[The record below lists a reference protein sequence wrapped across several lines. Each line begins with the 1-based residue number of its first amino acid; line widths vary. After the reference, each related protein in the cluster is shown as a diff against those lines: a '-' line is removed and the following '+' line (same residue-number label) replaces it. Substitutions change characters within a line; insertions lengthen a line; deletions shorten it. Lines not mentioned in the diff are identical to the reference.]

1 MIVLLTMAL
10 VIVVTF
16 AAPFRPA
23 LALVRKEE
31 LFCFQLKLL
40 DLFSDLFE
48 ALLRVVV
55 TEGCHVWLVV
65 VGVVLARMLTRC
77 AIKSSQ

>member
-1 MIVLLTMAL
+1 MVVLLTMTGVVVVAFAITFRLSL
-10 VIVVTF
+10 V
-16 AAPFRPA
+16 
-23 LALVRKEE
+23 LMRKEE
-31 LFCFQLKLL
+31 LFGFQLKLL

-77 AIKSSQ
+77 VIKSSQ